1 MTQTMTQ
8 TPTHRPK
15 DIAVDRA
22 AGEVRITWADGH
34 VSAYSLRWLRA
45 NCPCASCREER
56 REAVLRTE
64 SLSLS
69 ALPPPSAEIAG
80 AELAGNYAVRFEWAD
95 GHASGIYTFAA
106 LRACCPCEQCNP
118 NGPPPLLDD

>member
-1 MTQTMTQ
+1 MTQTMTHTMTQ

-15 DIAVDRA
+15 DIAVDRT

-106 LRACCPCEQCNP
+106 LRAC
-118 NGPPPLLDD
+118 LRTV